1 MEIVDPIRSTDD
13 IKNMRKAF
21 KRLRDLILFDLGIT
35 SALRVSDLLNLNV
48 EDVYNRTEVK
58 VREQKTGKYKKF
70 PLQPQVQQEIAQYLA
85 TRGEFDMEEPLF
97 LSQKGYRIDRQQ
109 AHHILKQAA
118 KKAGVKGNIGT
129 HSLRKTFGYHHYKKF
144 NDIGLLQK
152 ILNHSSSAITL
163 MYIGI
168 TQEIID
174 MSYKNFNLLEVA

>member
-1 MEIVDPIRSTDD
+1 MNYVEPIRTVKE
-13 IKNMRKAF
+13 IQAMRESF
-21 KRLRDLILFDLGIT
+21 NRLRDRLLFDLGIT

-48 EDVYNRTEVK
+48 EDVRNKTEVK
-58 VREQKTGKYKKF
+58 IKEQKTGKYKKF
-70 PLQPQVQQEIAQYLA
+70 PLQPQVQQEIAEYLA
-85 TRGEFDMEEPLF
+85 TRPNADDEEPLF
-97 LSQKGYRIDRQQ
+97 LTQKGYRLDRMQ
-109 AHHILKQAA
+109 AHELLKNAA

-129 HSLRKTFGYHHYKKF
+129 HSLRKTFGYHHYKRF

-163 MYIGI
+163 CYIGI